1 MRRSKKS
8 MLLLLAG
15 MLVVLSAC
23 SETAKQSPTA
33 SPAQTGAAQSAAA
46 PNEAGPFAKSAKPI
60 TIKIGKDVDASD
72 KSLPAGDSPENNP
85 YTRYIKENLNIDT
98 KIVWQAASGKD
109 YDQKVNLSIASNDLP
124 DALVVKDTQF
134 RQMVKSGQLADLTEV
149 YNKYASPAIKHIIE
163 TTTRACA

>member
-1 MRRSKKS
+1 MRSSKKS

-23 SETAKQSPTA
+23 SEKQSPTA
-33 SPAQTGAAQSAAA
+33 EATPAQTGAAQTAAA
-46 PNEAGPFAKSAKPI
+46 PTEAGPFAKSAKPI
-60 TIKIGKDVDASD
+60 KIKIGKDVDASD

-85 YTRYIKENLNIDT
+85 YTRYIKDNLNIDT

-134 RQMVKSGQLADLTEV
+134 RQMVKAVNSR
-149 YNKYASPAIKHIIE
+149 I
-163 TTTRACA
+163 